1 MKTLLEYLHE
11 SQRQI
16 QVEESNS
23 SEKTFNFNFAEL
35 ENGKETIES
44 LVKNYDCCTADG
56 DILTITISKE
66 KSECNSKALEV
77 ISQFCN
83 TIRNSIKRSSNEHYA
98 QLTKKFEKTL
108 EEVNSYIDELN
119 NPEDKEENKEAKE
132 EE

>member
-1 MKTLLEYLHE
+1 MKTLVEFLRE
-11 SQRQI
+11 SRKKVQI
-16 QVEESNS
+16 EESNS

-44 LVKNYDCCTADG
+44 LVNNYDCCKSDG

-66 KSECNSKALEV
+66 KSECNDKALEV

-83 TIRNSIKRSSNEHYA
+83 TIKNSIKRSSNEHYA
-98 QLTKKFEKTL
+98 QLINKFEKTL
-108 EEVNSYIDELN
+108 GEVYDYIDELN
-119 NPEDKEENKEAKE
+119 NPEDTEDKKSKE